1 MDHTGIRILLEGSN
15 GLRLLSGLWTTV
27 EISLLS
33 VIGSVIFGLFTGL
46 FMTLQNRAAKLISRF
61 YLEFIRIM
69 PQLVLLFIAYFGITR
84 AFGISLSG
92 FAASVIVFILWG
104 AAEMGDLVR
113 GALISI
119 PKSQY
124 ESAEALGLSRRQMYR
139 FIIIPQSLRRLL
151 PPAINL
157 FTRIIKTTSLVV
169 LIGVVE
175 MLKTGQQIIEANRYT
190 APDAALWIYAAIF
203 FLYFLAC
210 YPLSRMAAYL
220 EKNGQTDMAE
230 NILLHT
236 EHLSKK
242 FGEQFILKDISLDV
256 KKSEVVVIIGPSGC
270 GKSTFLRCINGLEPL
285 SGGKV
290 ELDGQNISDGS
301 VSRAAICQ
309 RIGMVF
315 QSYDLFPHMTVLE
328 NIILAPTEVQKR
340 KRAEVTAE
348 ARQLLKRIGLEDK
361 ENARP
366 GELSGGQ
373 KQRIAMIRAL
383 IMKPEIMLFDEVTA
397 SLDPEMVRE
406 VLDVIME
413 LAKEGMTMLI
423 VSHEMQ
429 FARAVA
435 DRILFFDQGVIEEEG
450 TPSELFDH
458 PKRERTKQFLH
469 SFRYERSQ

>member
-1 MDHTGIRILLEGSN
+1 M
-15 GLRLLSGLWTTV
+15 
-27 EISLLS
+27 
-33 VIGSVIFGLFTGL
+33 IFGLFTGL
-46 FMTLQNRAAKLISRF
+46 FMTLQNRSAKLISRF

-92 FAASVIVFILWG
+92 FTASVIVFILWG

-220 EKNGQTDMAE
+220 EKKWTD
-230 NILLHT
+230 
-236 EHLSKK
+236 
-242 FGEQFILKDISLDV
+242 
-256 KKSEVVVIIGPSGC
+256 
-270 GKSTFLRCINGLEPL
+270 
-285 SGGKV
+285 
-290 ELDGQNISDGS
+290 
-301 VSRAAICQ
+301 
-309 RIGMVF
+309 
-315 QSYDLFPHMTVLE
+315 
-328 NIILAPTEVQKR
+328 
-340 KRAEVTAE
+340 
-348 ARQLLKRIGLEDK
+348 
-361 ENARP
+361 
-366 GELSGGQ
+366 
-373 KQRIAMIRAL
+373 
-383 IMKPEIMLFDEVTA
+383 
-397 SLDPEMVRE
+397 
-406 VLDVIME
+406 
-413 LAKEGMTMLI
+413 
-423 VSHEMQ
+423 
-429 FARAVA
+429 
-435 DRILFFDQGVIEEEG
+435 
-450 TPSELFDH
+450 
-458 PKRERTKQFLH
+458 
-469 SFRYERSQ
+469 

>member
-1 MDHTGIRILLEGSN
+1 MMKYAPFFAKAAWTTLGIGAAGIFLSFLAGLVISVIRYRKIPFLLPLSTAYVELSRNTPLLVQLFFLYFGLPKAGIHISGETCAAVGLTFLGGSYMAEALRSGIESVSVSQYESAAALGLTEHQIFRFVVLPQAFTVSLPPLCANVLFLIKETSVFSVCAVPDLMYIAKDLIGLYYKTDETLWMLVISYLIILLPISAGASLLERRLRHHTGIRILFEGSN
-15 GLRLLSGLWTTV
+15 GFRLLSGLWTTV

-46 FMTLQNRAAKLISRF
+46 FMTLQNRAAKFISRF

-92 FAASVIVFILWG
+92 FTASVIVFILWG
-104 AAEMGDLVR
+104 TAEMGDLVR

-157 FTRIIKTTSLVV
+157 FTRIIKTTSLIV

-220 EKNGQTDMAE
+220 EKKWTD
-230 NILLHT
+230 
-236 EHLSKK
+236 
-242 FGEQFILKDISLDV
+242 
-256 KKSEVVVIIGPSGC
+256 
-270 GKSTFLRCINGLEPL
+270 
-285 SGGKV
+285 
-290 ELDGQNISDGS
+290 
-301 VSRAAICQ
+301 
-309 RIGMVF
+309 
-315 QSYDLFPHMTVLE
+315 
-328 NIILAPTEVQKR
+328 
-340 KRAEVTAE
+340 
-348 ARQLLKRIGLEDK
+348 
-361 ENARP
+361 
-366 GELSGGQ
+366 
-373 KQRIAMIRAL
+373 
-383 IMKPEIMLFDEVTA
+383 
-397 SLDPEMVRE
+397 
-406 VLDVIME
+406 
-413 LAKEGMTMLI
+413 
-423 VSHEMQ
+423 
-429 FARAVA
+429 
-435 DRILFFDQGVIEEEG
+435 
-450 TPSELFDH
+450 
-458 PKRERTKQFLH
+458 
-469 SFRYERSQ
+469 